1 MAATGIAAAR
11 RLRLSAPVAIVIVAI
26 VSRVLVVAADT
37 GYRPQNDALEYDYIA
52 RSIAAGNGYPP
63 SGYLLQ
69 GGPTAVRGP
78 AYPFLLGAV
87 YALSDDSTLAGRLLN
102 VVLGAAIVALLFLV
116 CKRIWG
122 RRVALVAAALA
133 AVFPPLLLLSRDL
146 VSESLFIALE
156 LAAVLCVLEFRR
168 SGARLRWAATAGLA
182 CGLAVLTRPTAYA
195 VLLAILVG
203 ISIQR
208 PRLRLRSLGAPAL
221 CLACAVV
228 VTVPWIVRDAAEFG
242 RFVPVTTSAG
252 IATSGTYNEVARDRG
267 AEPGAWI
274 DPQIVPRFRPLFE
287 APGLD
292 EAEVDSTLSGDARQ
306 FAWEDPGY
314 VAETVAW
321 NLLRL
326 FEVEGGS
333 VVNLRAEA
341 IYDRGIGSA
350 LPLSERVGLALAVL
364 LAAVGLF
371 TVLGPWSRDVSGR
384 RTVPR
389 GPFFFWLVPIAV
401 AVVTLPVAGLP
412 RYRLPLDPFILTLAA
427 IGLLALWD
435 RRPRGA
441 RSPGVDE
448 VPA

>member
-1 MAATGIAAAR
+1 MVDSGITPAR
-11 RLRLSAPVAIVIVAI
+11 RLWLSAPVVIILVAI
-26 VSRVLVVAADT
+26 VARALVVAADT

-78 AYPFLLGAV
+78 AYPFLLGTV

-102 VVLGAAIVALLFLV
+102 VLIGASIVALLFLV

-133 AVFPPLLLLSRDL
+133 AVFPPLVLLSRDL

-168 SGARLRWAATAGLA
+168 SGALLRWAATAGLA

-203 ISIQR
+203 VWIQR
-208 PRLRLRSLGAPAL
+208 PRLRLRALAAPVL

-228 VTVPWIVRDAAEFG
+228 VTVPWIVRDAVEFG

-252 IATSGTYNEVARDRG
+252 IATSGTYNEVARDKG

-287 APGLD
+287 TPGLD
-292 EAEVDSTLSGDARQ
+292 EAEVDSTLSRDARQ
-306 FAWEDPGY
+306 FAWENPGY

-364 LAAVGLF
+364 LGAVGLF

-389 GPFFFWLVPIAV
+389 GPLFFWLVPIGI

-412 RYRLPLDPFILTLAA
+412 RYRLPLDPFILTLTA

-435 RRPRGA
+435 RRPSAA
-441 RSPGVDE
+441 RTSARE